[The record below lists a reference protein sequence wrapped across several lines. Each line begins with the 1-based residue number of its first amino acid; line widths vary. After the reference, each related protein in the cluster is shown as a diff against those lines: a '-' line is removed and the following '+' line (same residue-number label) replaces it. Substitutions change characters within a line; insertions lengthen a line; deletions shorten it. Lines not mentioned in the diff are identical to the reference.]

1 MVVCEIKVGE
11 PVIMKRVKFHLENLS
26 QIFTVCSLPSLLHW
40 NNPLL
45 LLVIFMFSVILY
57 DHSLGQALNIPFKE
71 AGISFGNSK
80 VFNGLRFNI
89 RDRQVQKINGMNI
102 TFWKAK
108 ENKDAQVNGVSFGLL
123 PEAGWLRGVQLG
135 LLGVSAEQE
144 IRGISLG
151 LLGTGSG
158 DNFCGLAVGGLG
170 VGAGNNMTGIMIGGL
185 GAGSGGKISGIT
197 ICGLGAGASGN
208 IKGVTIG
215 GLGVGSGGN
224 LTGIAVGG
232 LGAGASGDINGF
244 TFGLLGAGA
253 GENITGITI
262 GGLGAGASENITGI
276 TIGGLGAGCGGDIKG
291 VVLAG
296 LGAGCGDELQGV
308 ALTGVGAG
316 APTVRGMILSL
327 LFAGGN
333 DIQGI
338 TLAGLNLR
346 VKENGSYSGFS
357 ASAFN
362 YIKGRQTGLSVGIL
376 NYSWHLNG
384 VQLGIL
390 NYVKDNPRFL
400 KILPLVNAHFD

>member
-1 MVVCEIKVGE
+1 MVVYEIKLGE
-11 PVIMKRVKFHLENLS
+11 PVIMKRVKFYLKNLS
-26 QIFTVCSLPSLLHW
+26 QIFTVGTLSAISQRY
-40 NNPLL
+40 NPLL
-45 LLVIFMFSVILY
+45 LLVIFLFSLILFA
-57 DHSLGQALNIPFKE
+57 HSFGQALNIPFKE

-108 ENKDAQVNGVSFGLL
+108 ENEGAQVDGISFGLL
-123 PEAGWLRGVQLG
+123 PEAGRLRGVQLG

-158 DNFCGLAVGGLG
+158 ENFCGLAVGGLG
-170 VGAGNNMTGIMIGGL
+170 IGAGNNMNGIMIGGL

-197 ICGLGAGASGN
+197 IGGLGAGASGD
-208 IKGVTIG
+208 IKGVAIG

-232 LGAGASGDINGF
+232 LGAGASGNLKGF
-244 TFGLLGAGA
+244 MFGLLGAGA

-262 GGLGAGASENITGI
+262 GGMGAGASENITGI
-276 TIGGLGAGCGGDIKG
+276 TIGGLGAGCGGDLKG

-296 LGAGCGDELQGV
+296 LGAGCSGELQGV
-308 ALTGVGAG
+308 ALTGLGVGAS
-316 APTVRGMILSL
+316 TVKGMILSV

-338 TLAGLNLR
+338 TLAGLNVR
-346 VKENGSYSGFS
+346 VKENGSYSGFA
-357 ASAFN
+357 ASTFN

-384 VQLGIL
+384 IQLGIL
-390 NYVKDNPRFL
+390 NYVKDNPRFF
-400 KILPLVNAHFD
+400 KILPLINAHFD